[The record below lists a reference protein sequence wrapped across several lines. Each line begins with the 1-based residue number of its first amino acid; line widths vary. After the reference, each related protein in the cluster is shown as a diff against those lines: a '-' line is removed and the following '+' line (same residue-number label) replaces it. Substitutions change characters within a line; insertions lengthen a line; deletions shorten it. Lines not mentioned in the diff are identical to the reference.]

1 MVDRVDLRTLERK
14 AYLTYHQDGI
24 VDIFIGLAII
34 TFGVLFL
41 PWFIESSGSAFAVIF
56 ILWIGSYASVKR
68 AITVPRIGYVEFK
81 TRRQSRVI
89 ALALLLVVINV
100 ILFLITTLDLLAPEL
115 RTFLNTYGV
124 TLIAFIVGGLFILC
138 GYLVEIQRFI
148 GYGVVALVVFLINQF
163 FPMHLSI
170 PIVVLG
176 VVIAAFGFVLLYQ
189 FLRKYPKAKR
199 EFEFDD
205 PWEEDPEAN
214 EGGKVH

>member
-1 MVDRVDLRTLERK
+1 MAERVDLRTLERK

-41 PWFIESSGSAFAVIF
+41 PLFIESSWPAFSVIF
-56 ILWIGSYASVKR
+56 ILWIISYASVKR

-81 TRRQSRVI
+81 MRRQRRVM

-100 ILFLITTLDLLAPEL
+100 ILLLLTALGFLTPEL

-124 TLIAFIVGGLFILC
+124 TLIAFIVGGLFIVC
-138 GYLVEIQRFI
+138 GYILEIQRFM
-148 GYGVVALVVFLINQF
+148 GYGVVAIVVFLIDQF
-163 FPMHLSI
+163 FPMHLAI
-170 PIVVLG
+170 PIIVLG
-176 VVIAAFGFVLLYQ
+176 VVITVYGFVLLYQ
-189 FLRKYPKAKR
+189 FLRKYPRAKR

-205 PWEEDPEAN
+205 SWEEDPEAN
-214 EGGKVH
+214 KGGEIH